1 MPLFVSV
8 ERDYYFRCF
17 RWFSLWILLWEVKF
31 FEFSMRYNVSRWFF
45 VTFYCIL
52 IHCRFSLILTFWYNL
67 FNCYCEAFVTRVT
80 IRGGSRGGSRAAATS
95 KMECFVIIVNGLKP
109 LTIITKHSSLDIAA
123 ALDPLLV
130 ESSISRQ
137 KRILNKHFCKNF
149 FEKSLMLVFLWRFE
163 YGRRTLNSDNE
174 HRWRQ
179 VSVYKLL
186 EYYSSNIDIQN
197 F

>member
-1 MPLFVSV
+1 MFDRNLKMPLFVSV

-52 IHCRFSLILTFWYNL
+52 SYCCFSLILTFWYNL

-95 KMECFVIIVNGLKP
+95 KMECFVILFNGFQP
-109 LTIITKHSSLDIAA
+109 LTIIAKHSILNVAA
-123 ALDPLLV
+123 ALDLPLYAFHHQYLKV
-130 ESSISRQ
+130 YLIGIPSR
-137 KRILNKHFCKNF
+137 HFPAQ
-149 FEKSLMLVFLWRFE
+149 S
-163 YGRRTLNSDNE
+163 
-174 HRWRQ
+174 
-179 VSVYKLL
+179 
-186 EYYSSNIDIQN
+186 
-197 F
+197 